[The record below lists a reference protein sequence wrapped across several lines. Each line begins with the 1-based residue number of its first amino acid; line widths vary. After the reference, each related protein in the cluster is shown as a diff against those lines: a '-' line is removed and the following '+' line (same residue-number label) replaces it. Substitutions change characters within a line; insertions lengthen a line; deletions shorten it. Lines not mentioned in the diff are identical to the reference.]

1 MKMMSKE
8 QPTEKDWWKK
18 SVVYQIY
25 PQSFKDTTGNGKGD
39 LNGII
44 EKLPY
49 LADLG
54 IDVIWLNPIYESPL
68 VDNGYDIA
76 DYYKINPDYGTMED
90 FKRLLEEAHR
100 LGIKIIMDLVVNH
113 TSDQHEW
120 FKKSCASRDNAYSDF
135 YIWKDP
141 KEDGS
146 APTNWGSTFG
156 GPAWEYVESRGQ
168 YYLHL
173 FAKEQPDLNWEN
185 PNVRNAIYEM
195 MKFWFDLGIDGFRM
209 DVISLI
215 SKHQDWPD
223 APEDAV
229 YTKSYYIGASNGPRV
244 HEFLHEMNQKV
255 LSKYNIMTVGETAN
269 TNSDQ
274 AILYT
279 DPAREELNM
288 VFHFDHMHLDYG
300 PFGKFSDIRF
310 KMSDLRDVLTEWQNK
325 LENRGWNS
333 LYWSN
338 HDQPRA
344 VTRFGNDTKYRLESA
359 KMLGTLLHMMKGTP
373 YVYQGEELG
382 MRNVRFTSFDQYRDI
397 ETFGVKKEFEEKGLP
412 ESYIKE
418 SIFLKSRDN
427 ARTPMPWNGDKQSGF
442 GFTTGTPWIDFSP
455 DNAEI
460 NVESCLADQNSVFY
474 HYKELIRLR
483 KRYPVVVDG
492 KYELINPTDSDV
504 YGYTRTL
511 GKQKLVVICS
521 FAEYKVNYKL
531 PEPLKNRSGKLL
543 LSNYQDTKKALGD
556 LELRPYEAVI
566 YLIDES

>member
-1 MKMMSKE
+1 MKKMNKVIR
-8 QPTEKDWWKK
+8 EKDWWKK
-18 SVVYQIY
+18 SVVYQVY
-25 PQSFKDTTGNGKGD
+25 PQSFKDTTGSGIGD

-54 IDVIWLNPIYESPL
+54 ISVIWLNPIYQSPL
-68 VDNGYDIA
+68 VDNGYDIS
-76 DYYKINPDYGTMED
+76 DYYKINPEYGTLDD
-90 FKRLLEEAHR
+90 FKRLLEKAH
-100 LGIKIIMDLVVNH
+100 LLDIKIIMDLVVNH

-120 FKKSCASRDNAYSDF
+120 FKKSCESRDNEFSDF

-185 PNVRNAIYEM
+185 PKVRETIYDM
-195 MKFWFDLGIDGFRM
+195 MKFWFETGIDGFRM

-215 SKHQDWPD
+215 SKRQDWPD
-223 APEDAV
+223 APDDAV

-244 HEFLHEMNQKV
+244 HEFLHEMNREV
-255 LSKYNIMTVGETAN
+255 LSKYHIMTVGETAN

-279 DPAREELNM
+279 DPDREELNM

-300 PFGKFSDIRF
+300 PYGKFSDIRF
-310 KMSDLRDVLTEWQNK
+310 KLSDLRDVMTEWQHK
-325 LENRGWNS
+325 LDGRGWNS

-344 VTRFGNDTKYRLESA
+344 VTRFGNDKEYRVESA

-373 YVYQGEELG
+373 YIYQGEELG
-382 MRNVRFTSFDQYRDI
+382 MRNVRFASFDQYKDI
-397 ETFGVKKEFEEKGLP
+397 ETFGVKKDFEDKGLP
-412 ESYIKE
+412 EAYMKE

-427 ARTPMPWNGDKQSGF
+427 ARTPMPWNGKGNY
-442 GFTTGTPWIDFSP
+442 GFTDGTPWIDFSP
-455 DNAEI
+455 DNDWI
-460 NVESCLADQNSVFY
+460 NVEDCLADQNSVYY
-474 HYKELIRLR
+474 HYKELIHLR
-483 KRYPVVVDG
+483 KELPVVVDG
-492 KYELINPTDSDV
+492 VYELINPGDSAV

-511 GKQKLVVICS
+511 GNQKLVIVCS
-521 FAEYKVNYKL
+521 FSESKVNYKL
-531 PEPLKNRSGKLL
+531 PKELKNSSGRLL
-543 LSNYQDTKKALGD
+543 LSNYPDTKKELND

-566 YLIDES
+566 YLIEE